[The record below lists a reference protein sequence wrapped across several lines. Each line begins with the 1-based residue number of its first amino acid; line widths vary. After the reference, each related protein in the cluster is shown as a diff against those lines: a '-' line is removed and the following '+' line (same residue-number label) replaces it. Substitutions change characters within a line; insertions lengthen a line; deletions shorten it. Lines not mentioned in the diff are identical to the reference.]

1 MTDKPRGKVLPV
13 TPSPEPGSQKW
24 LQVTE
29 HAPDSA
35 RQLHVVA
42 FGIWLPKVE
51 EHQDIRAQETRGS
64 WAYSKHY

>member
-1 MTDKPRGKVLPV
+1 ML
-13 TPSPEPGSQKW
+13 
-24 LQVTE
+24 L
-29 HAPDSA
+29 DSA